1 MNGNE
6 SVQSVAFQA
15 PLFVSPPP
23 QLELPTH
30 ILTHP
35 FDDVSPVGSKS
46 EPVWPQFVNGIEFTK
61 IKLVLMKVYR
71 EVLVEN
77 ILEYFS
83 HNTIFA
89 DCSYLFIWASIGW
102 YDNFISTYGINF

>member
-35 FDDVSPVGSKS
+35 FDEVSPVGSKS
-46 EPVWPQFVNGIEFTK
+46 EPVWPQFVYGIEFTK
-61 IKLVLMKVYR
+61 YKACVNKSIKRVI
-71 EVLVEN
+71 EV
-77 ILEYFS
+77 I
-83 HNTIFA
+83 
-89 DCSYLFIWASIGW
+89 
-102 YDNFISTYGINF
+102 

>member
-6 SVQSVAFQA
+6 SVQAVAFQA

-61 IKLVLMKVYR
+61 RKLVLIKVYKETKIR
-71 EVLVEN
+71 LVEN
-77 ILEYFS
+77 ILEYLLS
-83 HNTIFA
+83 
-89 DCSYLFIWASIGW
+89 
-102 YDNFISTYGINF
+102 